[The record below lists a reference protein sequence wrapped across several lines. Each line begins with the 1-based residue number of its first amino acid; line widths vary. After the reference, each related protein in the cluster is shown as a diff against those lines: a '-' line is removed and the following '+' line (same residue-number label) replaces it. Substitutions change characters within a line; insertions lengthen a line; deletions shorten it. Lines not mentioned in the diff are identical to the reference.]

1 MVMSQDRV
9 LELEK
14 RLSDVQGRF
23 QEEMAEKRAIDSGL
37 SFPASSS
44 SVLAPALVAAAVR
57 MELLHPR
64 LLIVALS
71 GLAAVTVAQV
81 LVAHVWAGY
90 RYGQRPTLE
99 EEEALR
105 RTARVAVE
113 KGTLLALRARS
124 AHATSVA
131 SADEIYLLEMLRRMR
146 AVVDVAADLNKRRR
160 DRFQVIVALLLVGLM
175 GLILCGTLA
184 LSLEGTP

>member
-1 MVMSQDRV
+1 MTRDRIMA
-9 LELEK
+9 LER
-14 RLSDVQGRF
+14 RLIEVQSRF
-23 QEEMAEKRAIDSGL
+23 QDEMAEKRAIDSGL
-37 SFPASSS
+37 SFPASAS

-57 MELLHPR
+57 VERFHPG
-64 LLIVALS
+64 LVIVAVG

-105 RTARVAVE
+105 RAARVAVE
-113 KGTLLALRARS
+113 KGTLLALRERS
-124 AHATSVA
+124 GKAPSAP
-131 SADEIYLLEMLRRMR
+131 SADEVYLLEILRRMR

-160 DRFQVIVALLLVGLM
+160 DRSQVIVALLLAGLM
-175 GLILCGTLA
+175 GLVLCG
-184 LSLEGTP
+184 SLVLTMEGTP